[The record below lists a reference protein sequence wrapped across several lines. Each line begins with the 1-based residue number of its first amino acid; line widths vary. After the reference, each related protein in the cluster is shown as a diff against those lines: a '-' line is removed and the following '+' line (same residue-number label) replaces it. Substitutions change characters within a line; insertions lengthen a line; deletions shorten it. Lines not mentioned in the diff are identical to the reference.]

1 MRQDEATWL
10 HEVGFWQELI
20 WAFRPTRTHCAG
32 LCGRMCVGVF
42 VIEQV
47 SVGTKTSPRTRT
59 CAR

>member
-20 WAFRPTRTHCAG
+20 WAFRPTRTHCVG